1 MNEVTKQKETP
12 VTTAS
17 KVGVAGGAGAATAR
31 PAGGRGRGPGGS
43 GGRGGSPDGRRGGG
57 DRRGG
62 RGGAPRE
69 AREFEQK
76 ILELAR
82 VTRVTKGGKRMR
94 FRASLVI
101 GDRRGRVG
109 FGVAKGGDVSM
120 AIEKAFRQA
129 KKNMVKVPLIE
140 ETIPHEVFRK
150 FAAASVLLKPA
161 PKGTGLKS
169 GGPTR
174 VVLELAGVPNAV
186 SKIMGSK
193 NKINN
198 AKATFL
204 ALRALRMPTE
214 AMVAAKTAKEAKKAA
229 V

>member
-1 MNEVTKQKETP
+1 LPTP
-12 VTTAS
+12 LVKVDFSSKHMVDAKTTQTAAPAAAGANS
-17 KVGVAGGAGAATAR
+17 RGPRRTGGAPGGRAPGGKGAPGGRGGQR
-31 PAGGRGRGPGGS
+31 PGGGGRGRPE
-43 GGRGGSPDGRRGGG
+43 
-57 DRRGG
+57 
-62 RGGAPRE
+62 RE
-69 AREFEQK
+69 PREFEQK

-109 FGVAKGGDVSM
+109 FGVAKGGDVAM
-120 AIEKAFRQA
+120 AVEKAFRQA
-129 KKNMVKVPLIE
+129 KKNMVTVTLIN
-140 ETIPHEVFRK
+140 ETIPHQIDRK
-150 FAAASVLLKPA
+150 FAAAKVLLKPA

-174 VVLELAGVPNAV
+174 IVLELAGIPNAV
-186 SKIMGSK
+186 SKLLGSK

-204 ALRALRMPTE
+204 ALRGLSKVP
-214 AMVAAKTAKEAKKAA
+214 AMHTMKKTS
-229 V
+229 

>member
-1 MNEVTKQKETP
+1 MPHVKVDFSSNHMEEAVK
-12 VTTAS
+12 TTQPTT
-17 KVGVAGGAGAATAR
+17 AGAAPQGNR
-31 PAGGRGRGPGGS
+31 GPRRNAGGPQGGN
-43 GGRGGSPDGRRGGG
+43 RGGQA
-57 DRRGG
+57 G
-62 RGGAPRE
+62 RGGAGGGQRRSGGGRPERE
-69 AREFEQK
+69 PREFEQK

-109 FGVAKGGDVSM
+109 FGVAKGGDVAM
-120 AIEKAFRQA
+120 AVEKAFRQA
-129 KKNMVKVPLIE
+129 KRNMVTVPLVN
-140 ETIPHEVFRK
+140 ETIPHQINRK
-150 FAAASVLLKPA
+150 FAAAIVLLKPA

-174 VVLELAGVPNAV
+174 IVLELAGVPNAV
-186 SKIMGSK
+186 SKILGSK

-204 ALRALRMPTE
+204 ALRGLAKLPSTHV
-214 AMVAAKTAKEAKKAA
+214 VAKSK
-229 V
+229 

>member
-1 MNEVTKQKETP
+1 MEEAIKP
-12 VTTAS
+12 VAAQAAVKPTATA
-17 KVGVAGGAGAATAR
+17 GARPPARGGFRAGQGGGARGGQ
-31 PAGGRGRGPGGS
+31 GGRSGGGPGGKGGGNDR
-43 GGRGGSPDGRRGGG
+43 GGRGG

-62 RGGAPRE
+62 GGRPERE
-69 AREFEQK
+69 PREFEQK

-94 FRASLVI
+94 FRASVVI

-109 FGVAKGGDVSM
+109 FGVAKGADVAMSV
-120 AIEKAFRQA
+120 EKAFRQA
-129 KKNMVKVPLIE
+129 KKNMVTVPLVN
-140 ETIPHEVFRK
+140 ETIPHEIYKK
-150 FAAASVLLKPA
+150 FAAAKVLLKPA

-174 VVLELAGVPNAV
+174 IVLELAGIPNAV
-186 SKIMGSK
+186 SKLLGAK

-204 ALRALRMPTE
+204 ALRAL
-214 AMVAAKTAKEAKKAA
+214 KAPVIA
-229 V
+229 PKA

>member
-1 MNEVTKQKETP
+1 
-12 VTTAS
+12 
-17 KVGVAGGAGAATAR
+17 
-31 PAGGRGRGPGGS
+31 
-43 GGRGGSPDGRRGGG
+43 
-57 DRRGG
+57 
-62 RGGAPRE
+62 
-69 AREFEQK
+69 
-76 ILELAR
+76 
-82 VTRVTKGGKRMR
+82 MR

-129 KKNMVKVPLIE
+129 KKNMVKVPLIN
-140 ETIPHEVFRK
+140 ETIPHEVLRK

-161 PKGTGLKS
+161 PQGTGLKS

-214 AMVAAKTAKEAKKAA
+214 TMVAAKAARDAKKAA